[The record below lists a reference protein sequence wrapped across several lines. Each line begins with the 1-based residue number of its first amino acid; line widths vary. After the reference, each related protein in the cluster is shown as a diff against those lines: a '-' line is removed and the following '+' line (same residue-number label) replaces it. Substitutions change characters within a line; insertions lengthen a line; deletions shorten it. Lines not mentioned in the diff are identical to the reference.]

1 MPTYLRNA
9 GNFSVDCTVTEGK
22 CDVLRA
28 NFHFIDDPDELAAIA
43 LVQRKCGNVVIT
55 PDPVHASRASLYLTS
70 CARMGDVVE
79 QMFSGCLR
87 AATPVAAPSPEM
99 SVGQLHR
106 RQVDLS
112 YAWCQARVKA
122 FAF

>member
-9 GNFSVDCTVTEGK
+9 TDFSVDCTVTDGHCTVVRE
-22 CDVLRA
+22 
-28 NFHFIDDPDELAAIA
+28 NIHFVDDPQESTAVA
-43 LVQRKCGNVVIT
+43 LLQRQCGNVVIT
-55 PDPVHASRASLYLTS
+55 PDPVDDTRACLYLTS

-79 QMFSGCLR
+79 QIFSGCLQ
-87 AATPVAAPSPEM
+87 APTPIAAPSSEM
-99 SVGQLHR
+99 SIGQLQR
-106 RQVDLS
+106 RRLNLS